1 MRTKIY
7 SMVLVIAMMAAV
19 PQQAE
24 AQFLKNL
31 GKALEKAAKDALT
44 GNTNNNSSTSN
55 TSRSATTKTTQSAK
69 EKVEIPTPHETNA
82 TKKMVVRGGARYL
95 CPFSC
100 GVALVGHQKG
110 WFVINKHGEK
120 LFDLPAGYQP
130 ATYEE
135 SEKRIFENDRLM
147 IYSDYELTKKKA
159 AIIDVNGNIV
169 KDFGVVTN
177 ICPFTDGL
185 AVVVSG
191 NSSFN
196 WKEAYVDGDGNK
208 VTTSMPFFD
217 YGLSGYR
224 IFQLREGRRRFYDP
238 KKKRWGYCDDNCN
251 IVIPAT
257 FSDCGSF
264 FNGLALAKSDDGLWG
279 FIDKKGNWA
288 ISPQYTN
295 KPGAFRG
302 PYSLVKDKSGVRYYM
317 DKTGR
322 FVWQEPNPK
331 AHNSYGEFLTTGYTT
346 YIKYDAGLAPAISP
360 MIIMDSSFNQVGM
373 VDRKV
378 VNVFSNGKIVSY
390 NDQWF
395 QYQYNNYEYN
405 VVFDWKGNPL
415 LTFCGWGNDVF
426 SEGMCSNSKSKCYFN
441 DNGEIIIKFVD
452 TQF

>member
-1 MRTKIY
+1 MI
-7 SMVLVIAMMAAV
+7 
-19 PQQAE
+19 
-24 AQFLKNL
+24 
-31 GKALEKAAKDALT
+31 
-44 GNTNNNSSTSN
+44 
-55 TSRSATTKTTQSAK
+55 ATTVKLIIPQSRQTKNNKQSAQK
-69 EKVEIPTPHETNA
+69 KVEIPTPHETSA
-82 TKKMVVRGGARYL
+82 TKKIVVRGGARDL

-110 WFVINKHGEK
+110 WFVINKQGEK
-120 LFDLPAGYQP
+120 LFDLPDGYQP
-130 ATYEE
+130 AYYEE
-135 SEKRIFENDRLM
+135 SEKRKFENDRLM
-147 IYSDYELTKKKA
+147 IFSEYELTKKKA

-169 KDFGVVTN
+169 KDFGTVTN

-191 NSSFN
+191 NSTFD

-238 KKKRWGYCDDNCN
+238 PKKRWGYCDDSCN
-251 IVIPAT
+251 IVISAT

-279 FIDKKGNWA
+279 FIDKMGNWA

-322 FVWQEPNPK
+322 FVWQEQNPK
-331 AHNSYGEFLTTGYTT
+331 AHNNYREFLTTGYTT
-346 YIKYDAGLAPAISP
+346 YIKYDARPGTCN
-360 MIIMDSSFNQVGM
+360 FT
-373 VDRKV
+373 
-378 VNVFSNGKIVSY
+378 
-390 NDQWF
+390 NDYYGF
-395 QYQYNNYEYN
+395 
-405 VVFDWKGNPL
+405 
-415 LTFCGWGNDVF
+415 
-426 SEGMCSNSKSKCYFN
+426 
-441 DNGEIIIKFVD
+441 FV
-452 TQF
+452 